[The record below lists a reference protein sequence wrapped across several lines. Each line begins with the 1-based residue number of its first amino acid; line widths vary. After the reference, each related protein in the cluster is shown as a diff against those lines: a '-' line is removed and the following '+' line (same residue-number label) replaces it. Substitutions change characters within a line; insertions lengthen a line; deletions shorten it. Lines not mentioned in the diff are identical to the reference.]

1 MLKGKLQFAP
11 PKLTMFFGLN
21 TKVLIFAIYP
31 TKLQKKK
38 KFQFDQY
45 YLKIPILPLF
55 FIFYFLFFI
64 LFFINK
70 KTTLGVEKWPNS
82 HPKFFL

>member
-31 TKLQKKK
+31 TKLQN
-38 KFQFDQY
+38 FFFS
-45 YLKIPILPLF
+45 IRPILSQNSHIAP
-55 FIFYFLFFI
+55 IFLFFI
-64 LFFINK
+64 NIKK
-70 KTTLGVEKWPNS
+70 KTNLGVEKCPNS